1 MSVSP
6 EEVRRIAALA
16 RLELAEPE
24 VSEMSRQLSSI
35 LDHMAA
41 LGQVDA
47 TEAGPVAEVFD
58 APAPLREDRVGFDPL
73 ARPVNDIAPDWRDA
87 FFVVPR
93 LAALDADA
101 LDAEV
106 DSA

>member
-16 RLELAEPE
+16 RLELGDDE
-24 VSEMSRQLSSI
+24 VVEMSRQLSSI
-35 LDHMAA
+35 LEHMEA
-41 LGQVDA
+41 LGQVDVS
-47 TEAGPVAEVFD
+47 EAAAVAGVFD
-58 APAPLREDRVGFDPL
+58 EQAPLRDDRVGFDPL
-73 ARPVNDIAPDWRDA
+73 GRPVDEIAPDWRDA

-101 LDAEV
+101 LDAGM
-106 DSA
+106 DLA